1 MMHVQPFDTAR
12 IVSGGRVGFE
22 SDATRQGVC
31 RSSRMAGLI
40 HRNNRRKLVVRRR
53 QSVAYEIVI

>member
-1 MMHVQPFDTAR
+1 MHVQPSESR
-12 IVSGGRVGFE
+12 IVAGGRVGFE

-31 RSSRMAGLI
+31 RGSRMARLI
-40 HRNNRRKLVVRRR
+40 RRSNSRKVVVRRR

>member
-1 MMHVQPFDTAR
+1 MHVQSFSDRTVAD
-12 IVSGGRVGFE
+12 GRTGFE

-31 RSSRMAGLI
+31 KGSRMAHLVR
-40 HRNNRRKLVVRRR
+40 RNNAKRVVVQRR